1 MPEDCSSAQMC
12 LDIRIVW
19 RQQIYNLLVRFPFAA
34 RIAHWR
40 RIIGKVDDDV
50 KRFRALTAGALSAKR
65 TFAVREW
72 GPQFVAQWGAQLRE
86 KVAHLSD
93 ADSTL

>member
-1 MPEDCSSAQMC
+1 MPEDCSSAQVC
-12 LDIRIVW
+12 LDIRIMW

-50 KRFRALTAGALSAKR
+50 KKVCARQGKSA
-65 TFAVREW
+65 TS
-72 GPQFVAQWGAQLRE
+72 Q
-86 KVAHLSD
+86 
-93 ADSTL
+93 ADGNIGK

>member
-1 MPEDCSSAQMC
+1 M
-12 LDIRIVW
+12 W

-50 KRFRALTAGALSAKR
+50 KKFVRPKASALPAKQ
-65 TFAVREW
+65 TFVGRES
-72 GPQFVAQWGAQLRE
+72 GPQFVAQWGAQVRE